1 MNRKSDIKAT
11 WSDGNT
17 ILGKAVCA
25 CNSSRLGNGTTWKLN
40 KNCNEQTTGD
50 QIIPNHQRL

>member
-1 MNRKSDIKAT
+1 M

-25 CNSSRLGNGTTWKLN
+25 CNSSKLGNGTTWKT
-40 KNCNEQTTGD
+40 NENPGEKM
-50 QIIPNHQRL
+50 NEAYKL